1 MNWFRHRLL
10 ASMMLVVT
18 VTTAT
23 VLYFAQSRAAGQAE
37 ASFRAANE
45 SRVAEASRIRQ
56 MRHAALTERCKSLV
70 RRPRIHAALE
80 DDALDLLYVSA
91 VDELADLLEPDLGT
105 NEEDFSLHAK
115 FYRFLDVNGKV
126 IPPEDKI
133 QVGRLSIEEEKM
145 LALARPVEL
154 QQLGYLIRDSNRDH
168 APVVDEIIASPIISL
183 DTHEII
189 ACLVLGFAAKLESP
203 VGDAKSGLWVQGKLL
218 MNGAEPEECERMR
231 TVLADKVGKEDSSE
245 VKVGGKIHR
254 VFFRALNR
262 GSVYPEVYEVSCFD
276 LTPSLEQ
283 QRKLRWQIMGIGGGL
298 LLCGL
303 VASHLLSSRLA
314 RPVERLAKDSAIH
327 QAERLRAESELQAA
341 SVELER
347 STRFSADASHQ
358 LKTPVTVLRAGLE
371 ALLKSPALE
380 LNEKEE
386 VSRLIDQ
393 TSRLSGMIHDLLLL
407 ARLESGRMSLSLGEV
422 NLTSLIDS
430 LQDDLSAVPSSPD
443 FDVEVDVPKGMLVL
457 GEKRYVSMILQ
468 NLLENAWKYNQPGGR
483 ITINAEEDGRYLVVT
498 IGNTGAG
505 IPPEFQEL
513 VFERFH
519 RASVGENV
527 PGHGLGLNLARELAR
542 LHGGDLRLVTS
553 SAGWTEFE
561 VRFLK
566 A

>member
-1 MNWFRHRLL
+1 MSWFRHRLL

-23 VLYFAQSRAAGQAE
+23 MLYFAQSRAAGQAE

-45 SRVAEASRIRQ
+45 SRLAAVSRIRQ

-91 VDELADLLEPDLGT
+91 ADELADLLEPDIGQ
-105 NEEDFSLHAK
+105 NEEDFALHAK
-115 FYRFLDVNGKV
+115 FYRFLDAEGKV
-126 IPPEDKI
+126 IPPEGPV
-133 QVGRLSIEEEKM
+133 QVGALSSEEESM
-145 LALARPVEL
+145 LALPKPVAV
-154 QQLGYLIRDSNRDH
+154 QQLGYLVRKSQSGNLPI
-168 APVVDEIIASPIISL
+168 VDEVIASPIISL
-183 DTHEII
+183 DTHEVI
-189 ACLVLGFAAKLESP
+189 ASLVLGFSAKLDP
-203 VGDAKSGLWVQGKLL
+203 PMGDARSGLWLQGRLI
-218 MNGAEPEECERMR
+218 MDDADFATCER
-231 TVLADKVGKEDSSE
+231 LATTLVEKVGKAESVE
-245 VKVGGKIHR
+245 VTLDGRMHR
-254 VFFRALNR
+254 LFLQALNR
-262 GSVYPEVYEVSCFD
+262 GSIYPAAYQVSCFD
-276 LTPSLEQ
+276 LTGSIDQ
-283 QRKLRWQIMGIGGGL
+283 QRRLRWQIMGIGGGL
-298 LLCGL
+298 ILCGL

-314 RPVERLAKDSAIH
+314 RPVERLAEVSAKH
-327 QAERLRAESELQAA
+327 QAERLRVENELQAA

-347 STRFSADASHQ
+347 SMRFSADASHQ

-371 ALLKSPALE
+371 VLLKSPALE
-380 LNEKEE
+380 QNEKDE

-407 ARLESGRMSLSLGEV
+407 ARLDGGRMSLSLGEV
-422 NLTSLIDS
+422 NLTDLIDS

-443 FDVEVDVPKGMLVL
+443 FDVEVDVPKGMAVL

-468 NLLENAWKYNQPGGR
+468 NLLENAWRYNEPGGR

-498 IGNTGAG
+498 IGNTGSG
-505 IPPEFQEL
+505 IPPESQDL
-513 VFERFH
+513 IFERFH

-542 LHGGDLRLVTS
+542 LHGGDLRLLTS